1 MKLFNFLL
9 MNVLFI
15 SGLSFVKDDVSN
27 LQNASSNDAVVS
39 YQDVVNTLE
48 SNDIETVK
56 IVSDNF
62 NSFEELL
69 TYFISLIGSFLG
81 TLLINIIKSKF
92 PNLFLRKSEVVKN
105 VIKE

>member
-1 MKLFNFLL
+1 MKVFNFLL

-15 SGLSFVKDDVSN
+15 FGLSFVKDDAAILES
-27 LQNASSNDAVVS
+27 ADMSHEIVS
-39 YQDVVNTLE
+39 YHDVTKAIE
-48 SNDIETVK
+48 QNDIETIK

-92 PNLFLRKSEVVKN
+92 PKLFLKKSEVVKN
-105 VIKE
+105 GTKE